1 MVRLGVPVAIVVTAE
16 VVVRVVLVIVLL
28 VHLQRVQIELARRAV
43 LVTQLLP
50 AFLAED
56 MRPMLVFETVPL
68 KVLQEVIIVL
78 IGAELLSNALL
89 HLLVLLLDAPRLL
102 WVLLAPVLVGLLVF
116 GEAARLAEN
125 EVVILRTHALVAENG
140 VGFGDFLKMFLSLLK
155 LDFVFFHLS
164 RQRIWVVLFSEHIVA
179 LLNLVRLGGGRHVE
193 QLVEAR
199 LRASDRNR
207 GEPA

>member
-56 MRPMLVFETVPL
+56 VRPMLVFETVPL
-68 KVLQEVIIVL
+68 KILQEVIIVL
-78 IGAELLSNALL
+78 VGAELLSNALL
-89 HLLVLLLDAPRLL
+89 HLLVLLLDAARLL

-140 VGFGDFLKMFLSLLK
+140 VGFSDFLKMFLSLLK
-155 LDFVFFHLS
+155 LDFVFLHLS
-164 RQRIWVVLFSEHIVA
+164 RQRIRVVLFSEHIVA

>member
-16 VVVRVVLVIVLL
+16 VVIRVVFVIVLL
-28 VHLQRVQIELARRAV
+28 VHLQWVQIELARRAV

-56 MRPMLVFETVPL
+56 VRPMLVFETVSL
-68 KVLQEVIIVL
+68 KVLQEVIVVFV
-78 IGAELLSNALL
+78 GAELLSNALL

-102 WVLLAPVLVGLLVF
+102 WVLFAPVLVGLLVF

-125 EVVILRTHALVAENG
+125 EVVILRTHAFVAENG
-140 VGFGDFLKMFLSLLK
+140 VGFGNFLKMFLGLLK

-164 RQRIWVVLFSEHIVA
+164 RQRIRVILFGEHIVA

-193 QLVEAR
+193 QFVEAR
-199 LRASDRNR
+199 LGASDRDR